1 MDDIQSI
8 GRSTL
13 LLIGGCL
20 VNIVLNFVMIGGMI
34 SIVFEHSSVFITIA
48 MFHFGI
54 NVFWTKTR
62 LICMRDY
69 VEERGEILWEKLLL
83 LLNS

>member
-1 MDDIQSI
+1 ML
-8 GRSTL
+8 R
-13 LLIGGCL
+13 LIGSYH
-20 VNIVLNFVMIGGMI
+20 VNIALNFAMIGGMI
-34 SIVFEHSSVFITIA
+34 SIVFEHCNVFSTIA

-69 VEERGEILWEKLLL
+69 IEERGEILWEILLLL

>member
-1 MDDIQSI
+1 M
-8 GRSTL
+8 
-13 LLIGGCL
+13 
-20 VNIVLNFVMIGGMI
+20 
-34 SIVFEHSSVFITIA
+34 VFEHGSVFGTIA

-69 VEERGEILWEKLLL
+69 VEERGEILWRELLL
-83 LLNS
+83 LLNSWD

>member
-1 MDDIQSI
+1 M
-8 GRSTL
+8 
-13 LLIGGCL
+13 
-20 VNIVLNFVMIGGMI
+20 NFVINGGMI
-34 SIVFEHSSVFITIA
+34 SSVFEHGSVFSTIA

-54 NVFWTKTR
+54 TVFWTKTR

>member
-1 MDDIQSI
+1 
-8 GRSTL
+8 
-13 LLIGGCL
+13 
-20 VNIVLNFVMIGGMI
+20 MI
-34 SIVFEHSSVFITIA
+34 SIVFEHGSVFITIA

-54 NVFWTKTR
+54 IVFWTKTR

-69 VEERGEILWEKLLL
+69 IEERGEILWEILLLL

>member
-1 MDDIQSI
+1 
-8 GRSTL
+8 
-13 LLIGGCL
+13 
-20 VNIVLNFVMIGGMI
+20 MIGGMI
-34 SIVFEHSSVFITIA
+34 SIVFEHCSVFSTIA

-69 VEERGEILWEKLLL
+69 VEERGEILWENLLL

>member
-1 MDDIQSI
+1 
-8 GRSTL
+8 
-13 LLIGGCL
+13 
-20 VNIVLNFVMIGGMI
+20 MI
-34 SIVFEHSSVFITIA
+34 SIVFEHGSVFITIV

-54 NVFWTKTR
+54 IVFWTKTR

-69 VEERGEILWEKLLL
+69 IEERGEILWEILLLL